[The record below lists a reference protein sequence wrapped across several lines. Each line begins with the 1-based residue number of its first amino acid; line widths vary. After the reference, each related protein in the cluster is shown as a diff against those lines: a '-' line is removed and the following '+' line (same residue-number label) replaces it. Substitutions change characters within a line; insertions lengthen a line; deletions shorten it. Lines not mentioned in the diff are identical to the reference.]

1 MIFFVS
7 FSSNSGR
14 HNSATKDF
22 SSARDKRIEIL
33 FYEES
38 FVTLHSHHAIMAIYS
53 GGSRGRVGGPPPP
66 PIRADAFLGLK
77 FLHRQDCLSLFNW
90 PRNYHMQPRLEVTAM
105 LLYLP
110 TFSES
115 CKCVRFSSCHDRIS
129 DDFPKTSELN
139 GKCPKMFRQ
148 LLSTSEAIQKTTI
161 LTCFHFIRTQS
172 HLLAPFWNIF
182 EEIELNFRY

>member
-1 MIFFVS
+1 
-7 FSSNSGR
+7 
-14 HNSATKDF
+14 
-22 SSARDKRIEIL
+22 
-33 FYEES
+33 
-38 FVTLHSHHAIMAIYS
+38 
-53 GGSRGRVGGPPPP
+53 
-66 PIRADAFLGLK
+66 
-77 FLHRQDCLSLFNW
+77 
-90 PRNYHMQPRLEVTAM
+90 MQPRLEVTAM

-129 DDFPKTSELN
+129 ADFPKTSELN

-161 LTCFHFIRTQS
+161 F

-182 EEIELNFRY
+182 EETELNFRY